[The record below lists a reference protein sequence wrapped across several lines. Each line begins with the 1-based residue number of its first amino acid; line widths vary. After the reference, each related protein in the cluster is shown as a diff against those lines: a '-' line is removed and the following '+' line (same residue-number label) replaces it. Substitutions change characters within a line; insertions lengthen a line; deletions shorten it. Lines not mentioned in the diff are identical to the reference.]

1 MSVHL
6 TEANE
11 DYIEAIVM
19 INGGTDAPVR
29 SVDLAR
35 HMGVSKPS
43 INKAVSLLKEAGL
56 VEQEPYGDIYLTEAG
71 LAYGLNVYRRHTTL
85 ISFLHDVLGV
95 DAETAEDEA
104 CRIEHTISED
114 TFERWTAFTEFYK
127 NHCKVSACVDEL
139 PNAVAEAEVAAAK
152 EALAAAEEAVDAVVD
167 EMLDEAEAAIEA
179 AE

>member
-1 MSVHL
+1 MAIHL

-19 INGGTDAPVR
+19 LNGGTDAPVR

-56 VEQEPYGDIYLTEAG
+56 VTQEPYGDIYLTAEG
-71 LAYGLNVYRRHTTL
+71 LAYGLSVLERHETL
-85 ISFLHDVLGV
+85 ISFLVDVLGV
-95 DAETAEDEA
+95 EPETAEEEA

-114 TFERWTAFTEFYK
+114 TFKRWCSFTEYYK
-127 NHCKVSACVDEL
+127 NNCKDGACAPWCGCGAGEGTEDSTDADAALV
-139 PNAVAEAEVAAAK
+139 EV
-152 EALAAAEEAVDAVVD
+152 
-167 EMLDEAEAAIEA
+167 
-179 AE
+179 

>member
-1 MSVHL
+1 MAVHL

-19 INGGTDAPVR
+19 LNGGTDAPVR
-29 SVDLAR
+29 SVDLAK

-56 VEQEPYGDIYLTEAG
+56 VEQEPYGDIYLTPEG
-71 LAYGLNVYRRHTTL
+71 LAYGKAVYNRHVTL
-85 ISFLHDVLGV
+85 ISFLTDVLGV

-104 CRIEHTISED
+104 CRIEHTISDD
-114 TFERWTAFTEFYK
+114 TFEKWCAFTDFYK
-127 NHCKVSACVDEL
+127 NHCKAGFCAMFPKTVE
-139 PNAVAEAEVAAAK
+139 
-152 EALAAAEEAVDAVVD
+152 
-167 EMLDEAEAAIEA
+167 EA

>member
-19 INGGTDAPVR
+19 LNGGTDAPVR
-29 SVDLAR
+29 SVDLAK

-56 VEQEPYGDIYLTEAG
+56 VTQEPYGDIYLTPEG
-71 LAYGLNVYRRHTTL
+71 LEYGLSVYKRHVTL
-85 ISFLHDVLGV
+85 ISFLVDVLGV

-104 CRIEHTISED
+104 CRIEHTISEG
-114 TFERWTAFTEFYK
+114 TFEKWCAFTEFYK
-127 NHCKVSACVDEL
+127 QHCKTAPCADGASFEDGACCCEGR
-139 PNAVAEAEVAAAK
+139 
-152 EALAAAEEAVDAVVD
+152 
-167 EMLDEAEAAIEA
+167 
-179 AE
+179 

>member
-1 MSVHL
+1 MAIHL

-19 INGGTDAPVR
+19 LNGGTDAPVR

-56 VEQEPYGDIYLTEAG
+56 VTQEPYGDIYLTAEG
-71 LAYGLNVYRRHTTL
+71 LAYGLAVLERHETL
-85 ISFLHDVLGV
+85 ISFLVDVLGV
-95 DAETAEDEA
+95 APETAEEEA

-114 TFERWTAFTEFYK
+114 TFKRWCSFTEYYK
-127 NHCKVSACVDEL
+127 NNCKDGDCTPWCGCGVNGDSQ
-139 PNAVAEAEVAAAK
+139 NTAK
-152 EALAAAEEAVDAVVD
+152 TDEALVEA
-167 EMLDEAEAAIEA
+167 
-179 AE
+179 

>member
-1 MSVHL
+1 MTVHL

-19 INGGTDAPVR
+19 LNGGTDAPVR

-43 INKAVSLLKEAGL
+43 INKAVSLLREAGL
-56 VEQEPYGDIYLTEAG
+56 VTQEPYGDIYLTPEG
-71 LAYGLNVYRRHTTL
+71 LAYGLAVLRRHKTL
-85 ISFLHDVLGV
+85 ISFLVDVLGV
-95 DAETAEDEA
+95 APEIAEEEA

-114 TFERWTAFTEFYK
+114 TFERWTAFTEAYK
-127 NHCKVSACVDEL
+127 AHHGAPGK
-139 PNAVAEAEVAAAK
+139 AVFKYVPAEG
-152 EALAAAEEAVDAVVD
+152 AAAEDA
-167 EMLDEAEAAIEA
+167 A